1 MMINPI
7 FYLVTLT
14 LVNGVCFL
22 DKKSLSNKII
32 MIILINYFLTELV
45 SIYLNY
51 NNIAVGLLFNISILL
66 QFSMWI
72 LLLLTVFKKQKNIFI
87 YLYLC
92 LALMSLWNHF
102 NEFNNVNFI
111 IGTAIYASIYIS
123 ESFKLLQNE
132 NLAFF
137 QTNLFLLI
145 SAPLIFFFGLSLMF
159 AFNTH
164 ELSTHIVFFNIK
176 LYTFINYFV
185 NIVCYTLINYFIF
198 KEKKIKND

>member
-14 LVNGVCFL
+14 LINGLCFL
-22 DKKSLSNKII
+22 DKKRVSNKII
-32 MIILINYFLTELV
+32 MIILINYFITELA

-51 NNIAVGLLFNISILL
+51 KNIPIGLLFNISILV

-72 LLLLTVFKKQKNIFI
+72 LLLLTVFKKQKKIFI

-92 LALMSLWNHF
+92 LSMVSLWNHF
-102 NEFNNVNFI
+102 NDFNNVNFI

-145 SAPLIFFFGLSLMF
+145 SSPLIFFFGLSLMF

-164 ELSTHIVFFNIK
+164 ELSTYDVFFDIK
-176 LYTFINYFV
+176 LYTFISYFV
-185 NIVCYTLINYFIF
+185 NIVYYSLINYYIF
-198 KEKKIKND
+198 KQKKIKND